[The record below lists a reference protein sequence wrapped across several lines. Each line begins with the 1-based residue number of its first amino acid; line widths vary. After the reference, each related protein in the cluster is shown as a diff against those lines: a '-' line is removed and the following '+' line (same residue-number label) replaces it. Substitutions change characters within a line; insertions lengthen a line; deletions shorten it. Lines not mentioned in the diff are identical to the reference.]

1 MRERG
6 ARDIWPRAETIRL
19 VSVKQLASLADG
31 NSTVGLVP
39 QRRVERTP
47 APLLRRDRARRPR
60 LARSTVSFPSS
71 TRRFRVADTSL
82 QHANATGRRGRR
94 RACAPQHLH
103 TPGVC
108 PLTEVVPSADPSSAH
123 ASSFSTATNAG
134 SRATQARGV
143 LRTPGVALRALWW
156 SGTRSRG
163 FFLYAQSQL
172 DLESRCNLVRTVG
185 VNSGDSPVH
194 ST

>member
-6 ARDIWPRAETIRL
+6 ARDIWPRPETIRL
-19 VSVKQLASLADG
+19 VLVKQLASLADG
-31 NSTVGLVP
+31 NSTVGLVWRP
-39 QRRVERTP
+39 DAVSSGRRRRFCAVIVR
-47 APLLRRDRARRPR
+47 AGRDLRG
-60 LARSTVSFPSS
+60 VSSPSS
-71 TRRFRVADTSL
+71 TRRFRVADTSP

-108 PLTEVVPSADPSSAH
+108 PLTEARPSAAPSSAH
-123 ASSFSTATNAG
+123 ASSFATATNAG
-134 SRATQARGV
+134 SRATQARRV
-143 LRTPGVALRALWW
+143 LTTPGAALRALWW

-163 FFLYAQSQL
+163 FFLYVQSQL

-185 VNSGDSPVH
+185 VNSGDGPFH
-194 ST
+194 SI